1 QQSKQ
6 QYVPLKQVNVEAY
19 IKSFAADVT
28 IKQIFRN
35 DETKPIEA
43 VYCFPIEEQAAIYSF
58 IARIDDRE
66 IVAQLKEKKEAQR
79 EYNDAI
85 RQGHGAYLLEQDE
98 KSQDNFI
105 INVGALPPGKEC
117 HIHISYVSELNL
129 VQNGSSIR
137 FVVPTTIASR
147 YNPDKGGI
155 GSPAGTTSK
164 YIQTAPYTI
173 EFRCR
178 VEKANISRVSST
190 SHPIQIDLSQENV
203 YVIEFAQQN
212 THLDRD
218 ILLDIELASNHSNTI
233 VAVEQGAVMASF
245 IPTKED
251 CQCAMNNMKTTN
263 EFMFVIDC
271 SGSMKDDNKIGLVRQ
286 AMLLFL
292 KSLPMNCHFNIIRFG
307 TNYETLFKEITAVYN
322 EQNAQKAEKLINNL
336 QADLGGT
343 ELLRPLQWLEQY
355 SPEEGRAR
363 QIFLLTDGEISN
375 VNEVLDLCRSMATST
390 RIFSFGLGYSPS
402 RSLVKGL
409 ARATN
414 GCFVFIPPKTSVDV
428 YVGEQLQ
435 KALQLSITNVQVEW
449 NLGSNIMSAPTKIP
463 PIYAND
469 RLIVYALTNDPMI
482 LFNHDSN
489 VKLHTDKNPIGEAKI
504 DCIPNVS
511 TDGTIAR
518 LAAKALILEL
528 QHSKLSSSMKQNNS
542 GSLQSRFQEYNPSLT
557 PATTIDEK
565 EIIKKSII
573 ELSLKYQILSPYTA
587 FIGVEKRVNVSNAD
601 MLLREI
607 PIEIS
612 ADDRHLERASFTS
625 LRAVSAPQRALRT
638 PVLNFS
644 SFEIQDLCDE
654 LCESTVSM
662 DVCSAIAA
670 PLVPTDELESL
681 SVQELQELEQEL
693 QELEAAEFGMQCSLP
708 SLPKSSCDFPTN
720 TSPEQFSNAKSEY
733 ETWPTGDQ
741 NIVRY
746 LINKQKFDG
755 LWDLDE
761 SDLQHLAGKS
771 WKNVSSS
778 YDKQVLI
785 SAIVIVIFETRFAAM
800 LTMWHGVVEK
810 ARQRLLDLLG
820 NDAKQLESLLKDI
833 RQHCESY
840 FRLLEL
846 EHWAS

>member
-1 QQSKQ
+1 
-6 QYVPLKQVNVEAY
+6 
-19 IKSFAADVT
+19 T
-28 IKQIFRN
+28 IKR
-35 DETKPIEA
+35 
-43 VYCFPIEEQAAIYSF
+43 
-58 IARIDDRE
+58 
-66 IVAQLKEKKEAQR
+66 KKKAQR

-137 FVVPTTIASR
+137 CVVPTTIAPR

-251 CQCAMNNMKTTN
+251 CQRAMNNMKTTN
-263 EFMFVIDC
+263 EFI
-271 SGSMKDDNKIGLVRQ
+271 
-286 AMLLFL
+286 
-292 KSLPMNCHFNIIRFG
+292 
-307 TNYETLFKEITAVYN
+307 
-322 EQNAQKAEKLINNL
+322 
-336 QADLGGT
+336 
-343 ELLRPLQWLEQY
+343 PLQWLEQY
-355 SPEEGRAR
+355 SPEEGRTR

-587 FIGVEKRVNVSNAD
+587 FIGVEKR
-601 MLLREI
+601 
-607 PIEIS
+607 
-612 ADDRHLERASFTS
+612 
-625 LRAVSAPQRALRT
+625 
-638 PVLNFS
+638 
-644 SFEIQDLCDE
+644 DLCDE

-785 SAIVIVIFETRFAAM
+785 SAIVIITFETRFAAM